1 MASYTIA
8 TETTLTDDRLRQI
21 YRTVKDG
28 AIHFSYD
35 ELDTIFE
42 IALNNRS
49 LFPGINFLV
58 QIIQNPT

>member
-8 TETTLTDDRLRQI
+8 TETALTDERLRQI
-21 YRTVKDG
+21 YNTVKAG
-28 AIHFSYD
+28 IIHFSYD

-49 LFPGINFLV
+49 LFPG
-58 QIIQNPT
+58 

>member
-8 TETTLTDDRLRQI
+8 TETTLTDERLRQI
-21 YRTVKDG
+21 YNTVKAG

-42 IALNNRS
+42 IALNNRG
-49 LFPGINFLV
+49 LFPGINLAGA
-58 QIIQNPT
+58 